1 MDRVTPAWVDRHLDE
16 VTYPV
21 TRADAAAALADTE
34 VVVDD
39 AERNLGR
46 LVSRAGQDAF
56 HGPEDVARALRTVL
70 AEPSPDGHPD

>member
-1 MDRVTPAWVDRHLDE
+1 MDRVTPAWVDRHLDG

-39 AERNLGR
+39 TERNLGR
-46 LVSRAGQDAF
+46 LVSRTGQDAF
-56 HGPEDVARALRTVL
+56 HGPEDVAHALQTAL
-70 AEPSPDGHPD
+70 GDTTPDSHPD